1 MLKMAEVNVIRH
13 KVLREGKSQ
22 RSVAIELGRSRNTIA
37 KYLKQSEP
45 VRQVRKDRVSPVKEK
60 VKPIIESIMA
70 DESKVSSKHRWT
82 SYNMMLELIKRDIRI
97 SERSIRKYMAQI
109 RDERAEI
116 YIPLVYHPGETAE
129 VDFFEVV
136 VDLPCGRETA
146 HLFLMRDM
154 HAEDDFIH
162 LYAREDQVS
171 FLDGHV
177 RAFEYFGGAF
187 QRIIYD
193 RLGAAVKRVI
203 RKRTLDLTDRF
214 SALVSHYLFE
224 PCFAR
229 PGEGHD
235 KGGVEGR
242 GKGVRLRYMTPIL
255 SGNTLEDIS
264 RKIMD
269 RMIEERKNK
278 EEKVAASRQ
287 KLITLLDHP
296 FKAQMVCFARVNRQA
311 LVRVDGAVYSVKEEW
326 FHDEVEIHIRASEI
340 EIVHQ
345 GDRVIHPRKKKGERS
360 IRYMH
365 YIKTLSRKPQAI
377 RQVSRELIAELGQPY
392 DSLWRWLTLQRNPL
406 DAARYFKQILNQI
419 VQYGIETVRIRI
431 QRAMD
436 QQDPYVIFRKDNDD
450 MIPAVSLPERLQT
463 IEVGM
468 TPVSVFD
475 QLLEVSS

>member
-22 RSVAIELGRSRNTIA
+22 RAVALELGRSRNTVA
-37 KYLKQSEP
+37 KYLTQSEP
-45 VRQVRKDRVSPVKEK
+45 IRQVRKERVCPVREK

-70 DESKVSSKHRWT
+70 DESKVCGKHRWT
-82 SYNMMLELIKRDIRI
+82 SYNMMLELIKRDIRV
-97 SERSIRKYMAQI
+97 SERSVRKYMAEI

-116 YIPLVYHPGETAE
+116 YVPLVYHPGETAE

-136 VDLPCGRETA
+136 VDLPGGRETA

-154 HAEDDFIH
+154 HAEDDFVH

-193 RLGAAVKRVI
+193 RLGSALKPVV

-214 SALVSHYLFE
+214 GALVSHYLFE

-242 GKGVRLRYMTPIL
+242 GKGIRLRYMTPIL

-264 RKIMD
+264 RQIMD
-269 RMIEERKNK
+269 RMIDERKSK
-278 EEKVAASRQ
+278 EEKIAASRH
-287 KLITLLDHP
+287 KLIPLPNHP
-296 FKAQMVCFARVNRQA
+296 FKAQTVCFARVNRQA
-311 LVRVDGAVYSVKEEW
+311 LVRVDGAVYSVKEDW
-326 FHDEVEIHIRASEI
+326 FHDEVEIHVRAHEI

-345 GDRVIHPRKKKGERS
+345 GDRVVHPRKKKGERS
-360 IRYMH
+360 IRYIH
-365 YIKTLSRKPQAI
+365 YLKTLSRKPQAI
-377 RQVSRELIAELGQPY
+377 RQVSRELIAELGPPY
-392 DSLWRWLTLQRNPL
+392 DVLWRWLTLQRNTL
-406 DAARYFKQILNQI
+406 DAARYFKQVLNQI
-419 VQYGIETVRIRI
+419 IQYGIETVRMRI
-431 QRAMD
+431 QRSMD
-436 QQDPYVIFRKDNDD
+436 QQDPYVIFRNDNDE
-450 MIPAVSLPERLQT
+450 MIPQVSLPERLQS

-475 QLLEVSS
+475 QLLEVMS